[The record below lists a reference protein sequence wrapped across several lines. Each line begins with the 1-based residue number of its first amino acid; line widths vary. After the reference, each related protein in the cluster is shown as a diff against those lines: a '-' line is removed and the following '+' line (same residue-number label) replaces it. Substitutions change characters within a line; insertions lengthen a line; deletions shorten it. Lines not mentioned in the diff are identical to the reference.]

1 MAAIFAF
8 LGMLLLSLVVALLAA
23 LQLADFFRT
32 GDEFLLVVM
41 ALAIFAAVATV
52 AFAICHWKAK
62 RIQALH
68 WIAFVLA
75 VIALA
80 PMVSPRLVERII
92 EHSTGVYTVGV
103 ESTSITLELV
113 IPALLA
119 VMVQWGLVRRR
130 WLLTN
135 GAEDLTLWPWVTT
148 VTPGLVV
155 LNPIGLAVLSAALSS
170 SGSDFMRQYFAMAA
184 AVVAGILVVAALIEC
199 YIRRRIL
206 RRRLKEP

>member
-1 MAAIFAF
+1 MAATFAF

-32 GDEFLLVVM
+32 GDEFLIVVL
-41 ALAIFAAVATV
+41 ALAIFAAAAIV
-52 AFAICHWKAK
+52 AFTIGHWKAK
-62 RIQALH
+62 RIQAIH
-68 WIAFVLA
+68 WVAFVLA
-75 VIALA
+75 VMALA
-80 PMVSPRLVERII
+80 PMVSPRLVEWVAV
-92 EHSTGVYTVGV
+92 HSTGVYTVGF
-103 ESTSITLELV
+103 ENTSITLELV

-130 WLLTN
+130 WLRTN
-135 GAEDLTLWPWVTT
+135 GDEDLTLWPWVTT
-148 VTPGLVV
+148 VIAGLVI

-184 AVVAGILVVAALIEC
+184 AVVAGVLVVAALIEC
-199 YIRRRIL
+199 YIRGRIL

>member
-52 AFAICHWKAK
+52 AFAIGHWKAK

-80 PMVSPRLVERII
+80 PMVSPRLVERIV
-92 EHSTGVYTVGV
+92 EHSAGVYTVGV
-103 ESTSITLELV
+103 ENTSITLELV

-148 VTPGLVV
+148 VTAGLVV